1 MKKLKK
7 LKYLLE
13 GSDNSNNSG
22 YTPNIPK
29 YEKTYIEDATSEII
43 ITTDLAERIYNRNCN
58 LNRFFNKYRS
68 LTFKTK
74 TVTVLCAIIDQV
86 HCPKIDNYIKNL
98 KRMLERK
105 EIQVLGY
112 VWQRDVGD
120 NRFEKHYH
128 LLIATTRMDLKIS
141 TQIEL
146 YGSIN
151 PDRFRI
157 ELMKTKGGMQKYL
170 RKKEIFSARYQKGF
184 SKSQCFKSP

>member
-13 GSDNSNNSG
+13 GSDYSNNSG

-58 LNRFFNKYRS
+58 LRRFFNKYRS
-68 LTFKTK
+68 LTFITK
-74 TVTVLCAIIDQV
+74 TVTVLGAIIDQI
-86 HCPKIDNYIKNL
+86 HYPTIDNFIKNL

-146 YGSIN
+146 YGNIN

>member
-1 MKKLKK
+1 
-7 LKYLLE
+7 
-13 GSDNSNNSG
+13 
-22 YTPNIPK
+22 
-29 YEKTYIEDATSEII
+29 
-43 ITTDLAERIYNRNCN
+43 
-58 LNRFFNKYRS
+58 
-68 LTFKTK
+68 
-74 TVTVLCAIIDQV
+74 
-86 HCPKIDNYIKNL
+86 
-98 KRMLERK
+98 MLERK

-146 YGSIN
+146 YGNIN